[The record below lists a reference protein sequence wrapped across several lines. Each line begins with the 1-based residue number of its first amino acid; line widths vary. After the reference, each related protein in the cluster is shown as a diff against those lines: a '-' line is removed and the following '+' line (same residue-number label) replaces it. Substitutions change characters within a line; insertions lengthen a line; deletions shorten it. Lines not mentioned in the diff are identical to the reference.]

1 MEILEKVEEAALILI
16 KASDRG
22 YYKKTEEGYSFEI
35 GEKGKCIVD
44 ITLMGVDFKIRTIK
58 WVPGN
63 YEPIEGSE
71 LYTRILY
78 EDLDNLNKEEKV
90 KKITSI
96 ICSINNS

>member
-1 MEILEKVEEAALILI
+1 MGMLTKVEEAVLILI

-22 YYKKTEEGYSFEI
+22 YFKKIEEGYSFEI
-35 GEKGKCIVD
+35 GEEGKCIVD
-44 ITLMGVDFKIRTIK
+44 ITLMGIDFKIKTIK

-71 LYTRILY
+71 IFIQISY
-78 EDLDNLNKEEKV
+78 EDLDNLDKEQKV

-96 ICSINNS
+96 ISSINNS